1 MELSSD
7 AREFDDSLARQRE
20 MHRAHEAFLTLGP
33 DLDRMGDGVRP
44 VVLES
49 WQRALSLG
57 VDPEGALAPVELQTQ
72 DLELLRASHPLNSVI
87 HVIRRLLSDDAED
100 SGHLMAVTDATGVLL
115 WVEGAHA
122 LRSNA
127 EAMNFVEGAR
137 WSEDC
142 AGTNAP
148 GTALALDRPVQV
160 FAAEHFSRIVQPW
173 TCSAAPIHDPV
184 TGELLGI
191 IDLTGGYQIG
201 SPHARALV
209 QATVAAAESELRLL
223 ALADRQ
229 PSNAAAGSRTSRKR
243 SAARS
248 SSRMEVLGRDDAILS
263 GPSGTIRLSQRHA
276 ELLLLIMTH
285 PAGLSVE
292 QLSSHLSESESA
304 PVTIRAEMSRL
315 RHHLGEGFII
325 SRPYRIAVE
334 LTSDFED
341 VRSLVRRGSLRR
353 ALAAYPGPVLPGS
366 TAPGIVEIRE
376 DFRAELRQALLQTS
390 RVDPLFAFAQTP
402 EGWDDV
408 ELWER
413 CLALLPRASSRRTTV
428 IARLQRLEA
437 ADPVLSRRDLWVPP
451 SRATYLQRRAT

>member
-1 MELSSD
+1 L
-7 AREFDDSLARQRE
+7 
-20 MHRAHEAFLTLGP
+20 HRAHETFLTLGRGVEP
-33 DLDRMGDGVRP
+33 KHDSVRP
-44 VVLES
+44 LVLES

-57 VDPEGALAPVELQTQ
+57 VDPDGAVAPVELQTQ
-72 DLELLRASHPLNSVI
+72 DLERLRESHPLNPVM

-100 SGHLMAVTDATGVLL
+100 SGHLMAITDATGVLL

-122 LRSNA
+122 LRSKA

-173 TCSAAPIHDPV
+173 TCSAAPIHHPV

-191 IDLTGGYQIG
+191 VDLTGGYQIG

-223 ALADRQ
+223 ALADRM
-229 PSNAAAGSRTSRKR
+229 SNSGDPVSRRSRRSGARSTSRI
-243 SAARS
+243 
-248 SSRMEVLGRDDAILS
+248 EVLGRDDAILS
-263 GPSGTIRLSQRHA
+263 GPAGTIRLSQRHA
-276 ELLLLIMTH
+276 ELLLLILTH

-292 QLSSHLSESESA
+292 QLSSQLSESESA

-315 RHHLGEGFII
+315 RQHLGDGFIS
-325 SRPYRIAVE
+325 SRPYRIAVD
-334 LTSDFED
+334 LGSDFED
-341 VRSLVRRGSLRR
+341 VRSLLRRGSLRR
-353 ALAAYPGPVLPGS
+353 ALAAYLGPVLPGS
-366 TAPGIVEIRE
+366 MSPGIVEIRE
-376 DFRAELRQALLQTS
+376 DLRAELRQALLRTS
-390 RVDPLFAFAQTP
+390 NVDLVFAYAQTP
-402 EGWDDV
+402 DGWDDV

-413 CLALLPRASSRRTTV
+413 CLALLPHASSRRTTV
-428 IARLQRLEA
+428 VARLQRLEA
-437 ADPVLSRRDLWVPP
+437 ADPLGPRRDLWVPP
-451 SRATYLQRRAT
+451 ARATYLQRRAT

>member
-1 MELSSD
+1 VELSSD
-7 AREFDDSLARQRE
+7 AREFDDPLSRQRE

-33 DLDRMGDGVRP
+33 DLDPSADGVRP

-57 VDPEGALAPVELQTQ
+57 VDPDRAVAPVELETQ
-72 DLELLRASHPLNSVI
+72 DLELLRESHPLSSVM

-100 SGHLMAVTDATGVLL
+100 SGHLMAITDATGVLL

-122 LRSNA
+122 LRSRA

-223 ALADRQ
+223 ALADRE
-229 PSNAAAGSRTSRKR
+229 PKAAGSRTSRKR

-248 SSRMEVLGRDDAILS
+248 SSRMEVLGRDDAILT
-263 GPSGTIRLSQRHA
+263 GPAGTIRLSQRHA

-285 PAGLSVE
+285 PAGLTVE

-315 RHHLGEGFII
+315 RHHLGEGFIS
-325 SRPYRIAVE
+325 SRPYRIAAD
-334 LTSDFED
+334 LTSDFDD
-341 VRSLVRRGSLRR
+341 VRSLVRRGTLRR

-366 TAPGIVEIRE
+366 TSPGIVEIRE
-376 DFRAELRQALLQTS
+376 DLRAELRQAVLETS
-390 RVDPLFAFAQTP
+390 RADLILAYAQTP

-428 IARLQRLEA
+428 IARLQRLDA
-437 ADPVLSRRDLWVPP
+437 ADPVPSRRDLWVPP
-451 SRATYLQRRAT
+451 SRATYLQPRAT